1 MRKLIASLSL
11 VFVLAVL
18 TGCVPAYSGKTDG
31 PRVAVIGDS
40 ITRMVD
46 QDIHAMLDGDY
57 AVSVRGIDGATTA
70 EMQPYADAYA
80 AGVAGGRP
88 NVVVMN
94 LGTND
99 SWRGLG
105 LFAAALQLLAMDA
118 KFPEACTVL
127 VTLNTHTFGS
137 AMNEYHA
144 ELNKGIR
151 QHAHVVDWDALVAT
165 SSVPLTYD
173 GVHPTE
179 QGRRL
184 LAQAIR
190 AEVESCVATPR

>member
-1 MRKLIASLSL
+1 MRKLIVSAGL
-11 VFVLAVL
+11 VCVLAAL
-18 TGCVPAYSGKTDG
+18 TACVPAYTGRSDG
-31 PRVAVIGDS
+31 RRVAAIGDS

-46 QDIHAMLDGDY
+46 GDIHNVLDGDY

-80 AGVAGGRP
+80 AGVAGGKP
-88 NVVVMN
+88 DIVVMN

-99 SWRGLG
+99 SFRGLS

-118 KFPEACTVL
+118 KFPDACTVS
-127 VTLNTHTFGS
+127 VTLNTHTF
-137 AMNEYHA
+137 AAVMNEYHA

-151 QHAHVVDWDALVAT
+151 QHPHVVDWDAIVAT
-165 SSVPLTYD
+165 SRVPLTYD
-173 GVHPTE
+173 GIHPTD
-179 QGRRL
+179 QGRVM

-190 AEVESCVATPR
+190 AQVDSCLSA